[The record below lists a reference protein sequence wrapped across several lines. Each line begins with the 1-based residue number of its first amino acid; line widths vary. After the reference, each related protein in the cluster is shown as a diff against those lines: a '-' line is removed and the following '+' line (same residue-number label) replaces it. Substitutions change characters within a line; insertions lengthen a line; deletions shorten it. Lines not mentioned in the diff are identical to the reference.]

1 MLLAAATKS
10 LQVRLPVSSL
20 ECPSNG
26 EFEIPAFFKDMEWQ
40 AGSRSCVG
48 SINSIWIP
56 SKNQTER
63 CINNRHHNL
72 KFHSSA
78 RPETRVRAGQKFDA
92 FGLCQS
98 FTVDELTCK

>member
-1 MLLAAATKS
+1 MLLAPAKKS
-10 LQVRLPVSSL
+10 LQARLPVSSL
-20 ECPSNG
+20 ECPSHG
-26 EFEIPAFFKDMEWQ
+26 KFEIPALFKDMEWQ

-72 KFHSSA
+72 KLHSRA
-78 RPETRVRAGQKFDA
+78 RPETGVRSREEFDA
-92 FGLCQS
+92 FAFRQS
-98 FTVDELTCK
+98 FAVDEL